1 MRPLALAVSLLLWI
15 PPMLG
20 AQDTRGSLNGIVLD
34 STGTPISAV
43 EVAVSGPALQG
54 IRTTATGT
62 DGSFLLS
69 ALPVGPYN
77 VEIARLGYQGVTLT
91 DVVVRLGRTTAV
103 GAVTLV
109 ESPVPLP
116 PIEARARRPLIDP
129 VSSAGGVNLT
139 PELYEDLPVSRDYLG
154 MIPLLPQA
162 NTSYLG
168 DQRTMA
174 GATGM
179 ENRYFVE
186 GADVTDPMRGFYTI
200 DLPYNFIREVEVK
213 TGGYEAEYKSSLGG
227 ILNVVTS
234 SGGNETRARV
244 FGFFANDQIAG
255 SPRTAGMQLNRSDVS
270 RWDIG
275 ATLEGPIVRDRL
287 WYFLAYNPLVAS
299 ENVEIPGLEWYE
311 DQEVRHRFAGK
322 LTWKAGRGTDL
333 HATVFGD
340 PSSRDA
346 VSPPSGFGQGLD
358 PLTPDSWLALRA
370 DGSVNALAGITQALG
385 GDGLLEATVSRLWR
399 EVSTQPRTPGGGE
412 LQFRDFSTFT
422 MSGGLYATVVDRMY
436 RTAARL
442 GTTWELGPH
451 TLKAGG
457 EYSVNEYEGSWEL
470 ENVVKY
476 SDESWQY
483 WELAGDGTVEVSSRV
498 PAVYLQDSWLVSS
511 RVRLNAG
518 LRWENQYLVG
528 SDGAVAQ
535 RVLNQ
540 WQPRL
545 GFVVQPG
552 ELGSQRIFG
561 SFGRYYQ
568 DLPLMVAATTYN
580 DDLNWRI
587 WAFDHDP
594 REDPSGGTVIFE
606 TGGIA
611 EETEGLM
618 GQHYDEATL
627 GYERQLGSFLK
638 LGVRGVYRTLR
649 RAVEDSWLDSLPPSG
664 RRLGNPGFGELD
676 GYPEARREYAALE
689 FTADKSFGGGLR
701 LLGSYV
707 LSRTYGNYGGVYNLD
722 AGSLG
727 QPNGSF
733 DYPEMLV
740 NAEGLLPQD
749 RTHQFKLAV
758 SYRTG
763 FGLALGG
770 RFLWLTGTPLSEM
783 GACTGPSCMTFV
795 SQRGTAGRTPS
806 IWELDLR
813 ASYDFG
819 HLLRRQ
825 APARLILDVFNLG
838 NPREAVAFDQ
848 MRYFRLDEDGNPAN
862 FNPDYGEPTLYQLP
876 VSVRLGLEIGF

>member
-1 MRPLALAVSLLLWI
+1 MRASPRALMLLLCCPLAGL
-15 PPMLG
+15 
-20 AQDTRGSLNGIVLD
+20 AQDTRGSLNGIVVD
-34 STGTPISAV
+34 SAGAPIASVAV
-43 EVAVSGPALQG
+43 TVSGPAVQG
-54 IRTTATGT
+54 DRAAATSR
-62 DGSFLLS
+62 DGSFLLP
-69 ALPVGPYN
+69 ALPVGRYD
-77 VEIARLGYQGVTLT
+77 VAVTRIGYQDLVLT
-91 DVVVRLGRTTAV
+91 DVIVRLGRTTTV
-103 GAVTLV
+103 GEITLT

-116 PIEARARRPLIDP
+116 PIEARGQRTLIDP
-129 VSSAGGVNLT
+129 VSTAGGVNLS
-139 PELYEDLPVSRDYLG
+139 PELYDDLPVSRDYLG
-154 MIPLLPQA
+154 MTDLLPQA

-186 GADVTDPMRGFYTI
+186 GADVTDPLRGFYTI

-227 ILNVVTS
+227 ILNVVTY

-255 SPRTAGMQLNRSDVS
+255 SPRTAGTQLNRSDVT

-299 ENVEIPGLEWYE
+299 ENVEIPGLDWYE

-322 LTWKAGRGTDL
+322 LTWRAGRGTDL

-340 PSSRDA
+340 PAWRDA

-370 DGSVNALAGITQALG
+370 DGSVNALVGLAQALG
-385 GDGLLEATVSRLWR
+385 DDGLLEATVSRLWR

-442 GTTWELGPH
+442 GTTWELGAH

-457 EYSVNEYEGSWEL
+457 EYAVNEYDGDWEL

-518 LRWENQYLVG
+518 LRWENQYIVG
-528 SDGAVAQ
+528 SDGEVAQ

-594 REDPSGGTVIFE
+594 R
-606 TGGIA
+606 
-611 EETEGLM
+611 
-618 GQHYDEATL
+618 
-627 GYERQLGSFLK
+627 
-638 LGVRGVYRTLR
+638 
-649 RAVEDSWLDSLPPSG
+649 
-664 RRLGNPGFGELD
+664 
-676 GYPEARREYAALE
+676 
-689 FTADKSFGGGLR
+689 
-701 LLGSYV
+701 
-707 LSRTYGNYGGVYNLD
+707 
-722 AGSLG
+722 
-727 QPNGSF
+727 
-733 DYPEMLV
+733 
-740 NAEGLLPQD
+740 
-749 RTHQFKLAV
+749 
-758 SYRTG
+758 
-763 FGLALGG
+763 
-770 RFLWLTGTPLSEM
+770 
-783 GACTGPSCMTFV
+783 
-795 SQRGTAGRTPS
+795 
-806 IWELDLR
+806 
-813 ASYDFG
+813 
-819 HLLRRQ
+819 
-825 APARLILDVFNLG
+825 
-838 NPREAVAFDQ
+838 
-848 MRYFRLDEDGNPAN
+848 
-862 FNPDYGEPTLYQLP
+862 
-876 VSVRLGLEIGF
+876 